1 MVSVSLFLCD
11 VLLFFCLVF
20 FFLFFY
26 RVLPSFRGWHGPV
39 FSGVEKIKRRN
50 RSAMC
55 VFLSLSLSLSLCLF
69 IFLSRTHRTTS
80 WSTWP
85 SVTIDGVGGDGR
97 DPHSVVGQPLRV
109 LLLLLPAIS
118 HMSPSS
124 VGVSSDDAPSPLV
137 VGLGSRSLRRRSMQL
152 E

>member
-1 MVSVSLFLCD
+1 M
-11 VLLFFCLVF
+11 FFCFFVWSF
-20 FFLFFY
+20 FFCFFTEFY
-26 RVLPSFRGWHGPV
+26 RV
-39 FSGVEKIKRRN
+39 SGVDTARFSRVSRKSN
-50 RSAMC
+50 GATGAQCASS
-55 VFLSLSLSLSLCLF
+55 SLSLSLSLCLF